1 MLSPEGAVS
10 VSVIIINRNA
20 RALLSRAIVSAR
32 QWAGRQTVETIVV
45 DNGSTDGS
53 AEMVRGLYSNAQ
65 LITNAEDV
73 GRAAA
78 CNQGLARARGRY
90 ILFLNSDAE
99 LTRGCLDELVYAMDT
114 RPDVGACS
122 PSWSPDGRSTPAG
135 VFPRLRLA
143 LLPPRASRR
152 LEVRMVRAFRRE
164 AECYD
169 VDWIVGAALMVRR
182 EVVEQ
187 VGGMEERLSMWYD
200 DIDWCLRIK
209 RWGWRRV
216 IVPAAYAR
224 HEEDASSAPAH
235 GFQSDFRQTMA
246 EYTYWRLHKGRFP
259 TALLYCVRV
268 ARLGAGWAHLV
279 AWNLFCHNRDQEVKQ
294 ALRLAAARF
303 GWHFK
308 HGPGVLLGR
317 LRPYQGD

>member
-32 QWAGRQTVETIVV
+32 QWAGRQIVETIVV

-65 LITNAEDV
+65 LITNAQDV

-90 ILFLNSDAE
+90 ILLLNSDAE
-99 LTRGCLDELVYAMDT
+99 LTRGCLDELVRVMDAH
-114 RPDVGACS
+114 PDVGACS
-122 PSWSPDGRSTPAG
+122 PSWTPDGRSVPAG
-135 VFPRLRLA
+135 VFPRIWLRL
-143 LLPPRASRR
+143 LPAHVNWR
-152 LEVRMVRAFRRE
+152 LENRMIQAFYRE

-169 VDWIVGAALMVRR
+169 VEWIIGAVLMVRR

-187 VGGMEERLSMWYD
+187 VGGMEERLFMWYD
-200 DIDWCLRIK
+200 DMEWCLRME
-209 RWGWRRV
+209 RRGWRRV
-216 IVPAAYAR
+216 IVPGACAT
-224 HEEDASSAPAH
+224 HVHGASASQVPSL
-235 GFQSDFRQTMA
+235 QSDFRKTMA

-268 ARLGAGWAHLV
+268 ARLGAKWAHLV
-279 AWNLFCHNRDQEVKQ
+279 VWNLFCRNRDQEVKR
-294 ALRLAAARF
+294 ALRLAAARL
-303 GWHFK
+303 GWHLR
-308 HGPGVLLGR
+308 HGPDVLIGR
-317 LRPYQGD
+317 PRPYQGE